1 MALLHAAMDKQK
13 ENDLDPTNPH
23 RKIKMPDTHQTE
35 AMIKW
40 GKQGDIPLDVSR
52 VKIKGRGQEEAK
64 VVEKADT

>member
-1 MALLHAAMDKQK
+1 
-13 ENDLDPTNPH
+13 
-23 RKIKMPDTHQTE
+23 
-35 AMIKW
+35 MIKW